1 MEERRGPSV
10 DMGSAA
16 LGLISIL
23 SNLAH
28 VYTDPETPAEGSEP
42 FFYMYQ
48 NMAKSEDEEMAK
60 LWLSNTEGLLL
71 FVGTSVL
78 FFHIASNIKSIL

>member
-1 MEERRGPSV
+1 
-10 DMGSAA
+10 
-16 LGLISIL
+16 
-23 SNLAH
+23 
-28 VYTDPETPAEGSEP
+28 
-42 FFYMYQ
+42 MYQ